1 MIFKGVKMKIK
12 KEKLL
17 IIAGALWGIAGAN
30 ILRIGV
36 TSYINAAS
44 ERSLPAFLG
53 MIALSFVILSGFGLM
68 FYKVVKRNTK
78 RILSYPAHR
87 SVFAVFDLKGYL
99 LMAFMMGLGIG
110 LRASNILPKEFFAVF
125 YSGLGSALLGAG
137 VLFIRNYIKQRSQKA
152 VQ

>member
-1 MIFKGVKMKIK
+1 MKIK

-30 ILRIGV
+30 ILRIGI
-36 TSYINAAS
+36 TSYIDTAPK
-44 ERSLPAFLG
+44 RSLPILLG
-53 MIALSFVILSGFGLM
+53 MIALSLVILSGFGLM
-68 FYKVVKRNTK
+68 FYRVVKRNTK
-78 RILSYPAHR
+78 RILSYPVRR
-87 SVFAVFDLKGYL
+87 SVFAVFDVKGYL

-110 LRASNILPKEFFAVF
+110 LRASNLLPTEFFAVF

-137 VLFIRNYIKQRSQKA
+137 VLFIGNYIKERRQKA